1 MLKLDGRKQGY
12 AIMDKGTEK
21 LYDVAIKAHDILFSA
36 NTVFPFTLFPNTI
49 TIDREKVTIV
59 HRPFFRMAKIVSV
72 RIHDLLNVESDVG
85 PFFGTLHL
93 TSRYFL
99 NNPESI
105 NFLWRSETAKAQRL
119 LQGYIIA
126 QHEKVNCSNIP
137 KDELIVLLDD
147 LGRGASD

>member
-1 MLKLDGRKQGY
+1 
-12 AIMDKGTEK
+12 MDQGTEK
-21 LYDVAIKAHDILFSA
+21 LYDVAIKAHDVLLEA
-36 NTVFPFTLFPNTI
+36 NTVFPFILFPDSI
-49 TIDREKVTIV
+49 AIDREKVTV
-59 HRPFFRMAKIVSV
+59 VRRPFFRTAKIVSV
-72 RIHDLLNVESDVG
+72 RIHDLLNVEADVG
-85 PFFGTLHL
+85 PFFGSVHL

-105 NFLWRSETAKAQRL
+105 HFLWRSEAARVQRL

-126 QHEKVNCSNIP
+126 QQEKVDCSNIP

>member
-1 MLKLDGRKQGY
+1 
-12 AIMDKGTEK
+12 MDKGSAK
-21 LYDVAIKAHDILFSA
+21 LYDVAIKAHDILFTA
-36 NTVFPFTLFPNTI
+36 NTVFPFVLFPDTI

-59 HRPFFRMAKIVSV
+59 HRPFFRIAKIVSV
-72 RIHDLLNVESDVG
+72 RIHDLLNVEADVG

-105 NFLWRSETAKAQRL
+105 NFLWRSEAAKAQRL

-126 QHEKVNCSNIP
+126 QHENIDCSKIP
-137 KDELIVLLDD
+137 ADELIILLDD
-147 LGRGASD
+147 LGKGYSD

>member
-1 MLKLDGRKQGY
+1 
-12 AIMDKGTEK
+12 MDKGTEK
-21 LYDVAIKAHDILFSA
+21 LYDVAIKAHDILLSA
-36 NTVFPFTLFPNTI
+36 NTVFPFILFPDTI

-72 RIHDLLNVESDVG
+72 RIHDLLNVEADVG
-85 PFFGTLHL
+85 PFFGTVHL

-105 NFLWRSETAKAQRL
+105 NYLWRSDAAKVQRL

-126 QHEKVNCSNIP
+126 QHEKIDCSKIP
-137 KDELIVLLDD
+137 KEELCILLDD
-147 LGRGASD
+147 LGRGSSD

>member
-1 MLKLDGRKQGY
+1 
-12 AIMDKGTEK
+12 MDKGTEK

>member
-1 MLKLDGRKQGY
+1 
-12 AIMDKGTEK
+12 MDEGTEK
-21 LYDVAIKAHDILFSA
+21 LYDVAIKSHDILFSA
-36 NTVFPFTLFPNTI
+36 NSVFPFTLFPDTI

-59 HRPFFRMAKIVSV
+59 HRLFFRVAKIVSV
-72 RIHDLLNVESDVG
+72 RIHDLLNVEADVG
-85 PFFGTLHL
+85 PFFGSIHL

-105 NFLWRSETAKAQRL
+105 HFLWRGEAARVQRL

-126 QHEKVNCSNIP
+126 QQEKIDCSKIEKN
-137 KDELIVLLDD
+137 ELCLLLDD